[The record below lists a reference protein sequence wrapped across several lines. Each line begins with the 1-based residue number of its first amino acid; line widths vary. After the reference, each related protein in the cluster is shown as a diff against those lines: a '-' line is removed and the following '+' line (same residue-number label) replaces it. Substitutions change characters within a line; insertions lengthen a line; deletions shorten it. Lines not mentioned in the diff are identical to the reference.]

1 MKSDYASVTDLAG
14 IYAGTGGFAIQ
25 TKGNTTLE
33 GAVIGSKATADKNL
47 LVTDSLTIKD
57 IKNKAEY
64 TSRNTGLSYTSVSGF
79 KNLSQAGKD
88 AVYNSLGLLPKLLPD
103 SSKSS
108 ESTTK
113 STIANGIIQTQ
124 SSNIDIDK
132 ISRDT
137 ESSLNKLDTIFDK
150 KKVEER
156 QELARLFAKDAFEQ
170 LHYWNPKTKEGKAAK
185 ALAHG
190 VVAETSARIAGNPAG
205 SGFYAG
211 LSNEALIGE
220 IQKISNTNPAVAQ
233 WLSAA
238 LGAVVNGALGKP
250 VVTGA
255 TQAQY
260 GTKWNLNLTEH
271 AKKVRMNEYN
281 SFKKTF
287 NDEYLQQLREGNP
300 YTQEQVDKA
309 YNDLLYAYNNA
320 EAFGITPAARDLLG
334 FFLDENP
341 NAHGIIAVDK
351 TEDGYSIFTFGPDS
365 LLNKTFRSPYYY
377 FMNLDIVSDAVN
389 KVGTADVSMPTYTT
403 SHNFYAYGAD
413 PALALGRASTIITF
427 DKNKPYDRP
436 IVTIIDNWN
445 HDKILA
451 ELVHYPRIYEAA
463 YILQQS
469 GFRRTFAFKTTYEVS
484 TD

>member
-1 MKSDYASVTDLAG
+1 M
-14 IYAGTGGFAIQ
+14 
-25 TKGNTTLE
+25 
-33 GAVIGSKATADKNL
+33 
-47 LVTDSLTIKD
+47 TDSLTIKD

-64 TSRNTGLSYTSVSGF
+64 TSSNTGLSYTSVSGF

-103 SSKSS
+103 SSKYS

-113 STIANGIIQTQ
+113 SAIANGTIKTQ

-170 LHYWNPKTKEGKAAK
+170 LHYWKPRTKEEKVAK
-185 ALAHG
+185 ALAHA
-190 VVAETSARIAGNPAG
+190 VVAESSARIAGNPVG

-220 IQKISNTNPAVAQ
+220 IQKISKTNPAVAQ

-238 LGAVVNGALGKP
+238 LGAVVNGALDKP
-250 VVTGA
+250 IVTGA
-255 TQAQY
+255 TEAQY

-271 AKKVRMNEYN
+271 AKKVRLNEYN

-287 NDEYLQQLREGNP
+287 NDEYLQQLRAGNP
-300 YTQEQVDKA
+300 YTQEQVYKA

-341 NAHGIIAVDK
+341 NAHGIISVDK
-351 TEDGYSIFTFGPDS
+351 TKDGYSIFTFGPDS
-365 LLNKTFRSPYYY
+365 LLNKTYRSPYYY

-389 KVGTADVSMPTYTT
+389 KVGNKDVSMPTYTN
-403 SHNFYAYGAD
+403 SHNFYAYGVD
-413 PALALGRASTIITF
+413 PALSLGRASTITTF

-436 IVTIIDNWN
+436 IITIIDNWN
-445 HDKILA
+445 HDKMLA
-451 ELVHYPRIYEAA
+451 ELVQYPRIYEAA

-469 GFRRTFAFKTTYEVS
+469 EFRRTFAFKTTYEVS
-484 TD
+484 ID